1 MPAKKEGTNEE
12 NSDLREEVNK
22 CDPHRRHREE
32 LAGKID
38 LLHQRRVA
46 DNRSGCVAKNF
57 REIVHENH
65 AGEHVNDIVLYGAV
79 HLHENAKREVEDQ
92 ELGQRLRVAPQHSK
106 DRAAIASSQFLMND
120 EACQVRLTENLDQS
134 R

>member
-1 MPAKKEGTNEE
+1 MDKGN
-12 NSDLREEVNK
+12 
-22 CDPHRRHREE
+22 PHGRHREK
-32 LAGKID
+32 LARKID
-38 LLHQRRVA
+38 LLHQRSIA
-46 DNRSGCVAKNF
+46 DNRSGCIAKNF

-65 AGEHVNDIVLYGAV
+65 AGEHVDHIVLYGAV
-79 HLHENAKREVEDQ
+79 HLHEDAKCEVEDQ

-120 EACQVRLTENLDQS
+120 EAGQVGLTENLDQS

>member
-1 MPAKKEGTNEE
+1 MPAKKEGTDEE
-12 NSDLREEVNK
+12 NSDLRKEVNK
-22 CDPHRRHREE
+22 SNPHCRHREE
-32 LAGKID
+32 LSGKID
-38 LLHQRRVA
+38 FLHQRRVA
-46 DNRSGCVAKNF
+46 DHRSGCVAKNF

-79 HLHENAKREVEDQ
+79 HLHEDAKCEVEDQ

-120 EACQVRLTENLDQS
+120 EAGQVRLTENLDQP